1 MGESDMKKK
10 APDFTPEYTYERLG
24 EILKDATLK
33 SKTGLLDIEGKL
45 YGIAAGYAQDFVDTS
60 RAIKKPLDLTGR
72 TEDNVFYTL
81 LRVCAENQ
89 AQKKSNPDNK
99 ADMAKKLGY
108 YQLFSLVNSMNCKKK
123 CVEIAVQQGVMVREP
138 KLVIRSLPDE
148 KGQTHTFDVLDVA
161 RKTID
166 PMTIFD
172 PKANNGIVLFGQLAP
187 FYQMFKEELMVYIA
201 EE

>member
-1 MGESDMKKK
+1 MKKK

-60 RAIKKPLDLTGR
+60 RTIKKPLDLTGR

-108 YQLFSLVNSMNCKKK
+108 YQLFSLVNSMNCEKK

-148 KGQTHTFDVLDVA
+148 NGKTHTFDVLDAA
-161 RKTID
+161 RKTIE
-166 PMTIFD
+166 PMTIFN
-172 PKANNGIVLFGQLAP
+172 PKENNGMVLFGQLAP
-187 FYQMFKEELMVYIA
+187 FYQMFKEELMDYITEA
-201 EE
+201 